1 MKEQFKPAMVGI
13 DRETEHDYLSGLIV
27 LAVTMAE
34 LSDGD
39 VANTLLQVIDD
50 RIIGTAPEE

>member
-1 MKEQFKPAMVGI
+1 MVGI
-13 DRETEHDYLSGLIV
+13 DRETEHNYLSGLIV

-50 RIIGTAPEE
+50 RIIGTAPEG